1 MKLTYLIKFQE
12 NKNVFLF
19 QRRQEELERRA
30 QELERRE
37 AELRNAPTNGN
48 HFSNSNIYIIGKI
61 IASSLR
67 RRISSGKQIGSIQNK
82 MTKQNCI

>member
-1 MKLTYLIKFQE
+1 M
-12 NKNVFLF
+12 FLF

-48 HFSNSNIYIIGKI
+48 NHFSNNYF
-61 IASSLR
+61 
-67 RRISSGKQIGSIQNK
+67 
-82 MTKQNCI
+82 

>member
-1 MKLTYLIKFQE
+1 MFL
-12 NKNVFLF
+12 LF

-48 HFSNSNIYIIGKI
+48 NFCKNYF
-61 IASSLR
+61 
-67 RRISSGKQIGSIQNK
+67 
-82 MTKQNCI
+82 

>member
-1 MKLTYLIKFQE
+1 MDFFICNNFFE
-12 NKNVFLF
+12 PVFSVFNFSKACDIYFEFFF

-48 HFSNSNIYIIGKI
+48 SNFLI
-61 IASSLR
+61 
-67 RRISSGKQIGSIQNK
+67 QIV
-82 MTKQNCI
+82 

>member
-1 MKLTYLIKFQE
+1 MFL
-12 NKNVFLF
+12 LF

-48 HFSNSNIYIIGKI
+48 HFSNIYLYLK
-61 IASSLR
+61 
-67 RRISSGKQIGSIQNK
+67 N
-82 MTKQNCI
+82 NCIIHPV

>member
-1 MKLTYLIKFQE
+1 MYVCHVTRS
-12 NKNVFLF
+12 NKKNRYNFFRETHVSYFSRKQKYFLF

-48 HFSNSNIYIIGKI
+48 NHFSNIYLFLK
-61 IASSLR
+61 
-67 RRISSGKQIGSIQNK
+67 K
-82 MTKQNCI
+82 

>member
-1 MKLTYLIKFQE
+1 MFL
-12 NKNVFLF
+12 LF

-48 HFSNSNIYIIGKI
+48 NFSKNHF
-61 IASSLR
+61 
-67 RRISSGKQIGSIQNK
+67 
-82 MTKQNCI
+82 

>member
-1 MKLTYLIKFQE
+1 MF
-12 NKNVFLF
+12 FLF

-48 HFSNSNIYIIGKI
+48 NHFSNNYF
-61 IASSLR
+61 
-67 RRISSGKQIGSIQNK
+67 
-82 MTKQNCI
+82 

>member
-1 MKLTYLIKFQE
+1 MFL
-12 NKNVFLF
+12 LF

-48 HFSNSNIYIIGKI
+48 NFCKNNF
-61 IASSLR
+61 
-67 RRISSGKQIGSIQNK
+67 
-82 MTKQNCI
+82 